1 MLFNL
6 IQFLINNNVGN
17 WNFIFIL
24 FIILLIIPFIIPL
37 YEIIRKK
44 EQKLEVNLLYTKQ
57 PDYFGKEFLKL
68 MDCSLNNYLKNY
80 RNLESLNKI
89 QNLYLELIL
98 CDKRKEKIFISDN
111 FYNIYKILK
120 PKNNLVDI
128 IIINKKEL
136 NLNKGCYF
144 FKEFIA
150 NDNLEIS
157 SKCEFNS
164 LIVKGDL
171 ILNPNSSTKIHRY
184 LHVEGDIFI
193 EAPLDVELSIFCE
206 NNIYI
211 NSYVSFKRMFA
222 KEILT
227 KITNQFEYLDEK
239 NYLDYKRNINIKGSI
254 KIEGNLEI
262 KDKNKYIIIDGN
274 LISNGNIIIDGDV
287 WIKGNVFSQENIE
300 IYNGVI
306 VGEKGKY
313 KSIVARKKITLGPN
327 IKVYGYIHSELI
339 SSYKA

>member
-44 EQKLEVNLLYTKQ
+44 EQKLEINLLYTKQ
-57 PDYFGKEFLKL
+57 PDYFGRDFLKL

-111 FYNIYKILK
+111 FYNIYKIIK

-136 NLNKGCYF
+136 NLNKECYF
-144 FKEFIA
+144 LKEFIA

-164 LIVKGDL
+164 LIVKGNL

-287 WIKGNVFSQENIE
+287 
-300 IYNGVI
+300 
-306 VGEKGKY
+306 
-313 KSIVARKKITLGPN
+313 
-327 IKVYGYIHSELI
+327 
-339 SSYKA
+339 